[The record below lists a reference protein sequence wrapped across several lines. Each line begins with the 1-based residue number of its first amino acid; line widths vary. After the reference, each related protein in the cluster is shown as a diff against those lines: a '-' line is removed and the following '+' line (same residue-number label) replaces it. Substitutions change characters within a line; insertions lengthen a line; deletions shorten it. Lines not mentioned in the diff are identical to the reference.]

1 MLGPNE
7 SVSVLDPVKPVS
19 INRSVLGENPLWDE
33 ASDRL
38 FSLDCMGRKL
48 LCHDLG
54 TSQDKEW
61 PLKRVPGS
69 VALRAKSGLLMANR
83 QGLAFV
89 DIDTGKLDD
98 LPTPGIDFSR
108 ELFNDGKCDS
118 RGRFWVGTM
127 HREVT
132 EPVGALY
139 RLGTDLQL
147 TRMADG
153 ITLSNG
159 IAWSPDERTLYHCDS
174 RPGLVWA
181 YDYDI
186 ETGEIANR
194 RIHIDFAGRTGRP
207 DGCTIDAEGGLWVAE
222 INAGL
227 VVCFDPNGQE
237 ARTLELPVSKPTSV
251 TFGGPDLRTLFV
263 TSMRYGLSNEAL
275 AREPLA
281 GAVLTVTPGVAGLP
295 AAPFGG

>member
-1 MLGPNE
+1 M
-7 SVSVLDPVKPVS
+7 STSQ
-19 INRSVLGENPLWDE
+19 SVLGENPLWDE
-33 ASDRL
+33 ASNCL
-38 FSLDCMGRKL
+38 LSLDCMGRKL
-48 LCHDLG
+48 IRHDMESGQHEDRAL
-54 TSQDKEW
+54 Q
-61 PLKRVPGS
+61 RVPGC
-69 VALRAKSGLLMANR
+69 VALRAKGGLLMGNR
-83 QGLAFV
+83 QGLAFFNTK
-89 DIDTGKLDD
+89 TGKLDD
-98 LPTPGIDFSR
+98 LSTPGIDFSR

-159 IAWSPDERTLYHCDS
+159 IAWTPDERTLYHCDS

-186 ETGEIANR
+186 ETGGIANR
-194 RIHIDFAGRTGRP
+194 RVHIDFAGRTGRP
-207 DGCTIDAEGGLWVAE
+207 DGCTVDAEGGLWVAE

-227 VVCFDPNGQE
+227 VVCFDPAGQE
-237 ARTLELPVSKPTSV
+237 AMTLELPVSKPTSV

-263 TSMRYGLSNEAL
+263 TSMRYGLSDEAL

-281 GAVLTVTPGVAGLP
+281 GAVLAVTPGVAGLP
-295 AAPFGG
+295 AGTFGG